1 MRRRDLPCCSQHTIE
16 VRAKDGAGL
25 TDETPASRQFTVDIS
40 PPQLTITGPR
50 VKRSTATFQ
59 LAAEDAESGITRL
72 ECRLDGG
79 AWRHCETT
87 HTIRR
92 LKSGR
97 HELMVRSW
105 NGAGMSTSLTKR
117 WKTRKR

>member
-1 MRRRDLPCCSQHTIE
+1 

-40 PPQLTITGPR
+40 PPQLTITVPR